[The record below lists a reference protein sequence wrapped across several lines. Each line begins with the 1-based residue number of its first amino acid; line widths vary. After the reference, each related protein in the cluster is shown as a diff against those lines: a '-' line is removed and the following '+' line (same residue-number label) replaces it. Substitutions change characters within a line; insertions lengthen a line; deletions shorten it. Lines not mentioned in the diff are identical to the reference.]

1 MMSSYDATLGKREDG
16 VNVIYPSKNAMTK
29 NIAFFVFSGYQMLD
43 LSGPLCVF
51 QTAHRLAGDDP
62 YRLFVTSS
70 QGGPVTNSLGL
81 TLQTRKATL
90 RAVDTFIVVGGNI
103 DNALAD
109 CEIAAI
115 RKQARHTRRL
125 ASVCTGAF
133 ALAQANLL
141 VGKKAT
147 THWRFA
153 PRLQR
158 DFPHIRVHSDA
169 IYIKDGNTWTS
180 AGITAGMD
188 LALAMIQED
197 LGLALAS
204 AVAQEMVLY
213 HRRSGGQSQFS
224 ALAQLTPESQRMQV
238 VLSFMREHVTETLP
252 VERLAAVARLSDR
265 QFGRAFRAETG
276 ETPAKAVERIRA
288 EVAHALIA
296 ETAEPIEMIAI
307 KAGFGDP
314 ERMRR
319 AFLRLYGH
327 PPQSV
332 RRNFR
337 AF

>member
-1 MMSSYDATLGKREDG
+1 MKS
-16 VNVIYPSKNAMTK
+16 V
-29 NIAFFVFSGYQMLD
+29 AFFVFPGFQMLD
-43 LSGPLCVF
+43 LSGPLCAF
-51 QTAHRLAGDDP
+51 QMANRLASEPP
-62 YRLFVTSS
+62 YRLFVVSS
-70 QGGPVTNSLGL
+70 GGGPVENSLGL
-81 TLQTRKATL
+81 ILQTRKATL
-90 RAVDTFIVVGGNI
+90 RALDTLIVVGGDI
-103 DNALAD
+103 DSALAE

-115 RKQARHTRRL
+115 RRQARHTRRL

-141 VGKKAT
+141 EGKKAT

-158 DFPHIRVHSDA
+158 AFPQTKVHSDA
-169 IYIKDGNTWTS
+169 IYIKDGDTWTS

-197 LGLALAS
+197 VGVKLAR

-213 HRRSGGQSQFS
+213 HRRPGGQSQFS
-224 ALAQLTPESQRMQV
+224 ALSQLAPESPRMQL
-238 VLSFMREHVTETLP
+238 VLSFIREHLTESLS
-252 VERLAAVARLSDR
+252 VEHLADAARLSPR
-265 QFGRAFRAETG
+265 QFGRAFKAETG

-296 ETAEPIEMIAI
+296 ETVEPIEAVA
-307 KAGFGDP
+307 KKTGFGDP

-332 RRNFR
+332 RRNSR
-337 AF
+337 AS